1 MFIIWNFKTPVTL
14 FASLIWNF
22 CEFFDVSLE
31 NFAPIV
37 FALMI
42 GSKNFHKNVK
52 MKTIKEKCECE
63 KHGKTVWR
71 IGSTGICLRCGK
83 TYLKK

>member
-42 GSKNFHKNVK
+42 GNKRK
-52 MKTIKEKCECE
+52 M
-63 KHGKTVWR
+63 
-71 IGSTGICLRCGK
+71 
-83 TYLKK
+83 